1 MSTVVGIGLYM
12 VYMLYRIWSD
22 RRERQRAT
30 MADAD
35 RTSRLIAMEKRITAI
50 ETAYFTTMV
59 LHAITKRK

>member
-1 MSTVVGIGLYM
+1 MSTVVGMCL
-12 VYMLYRIWSD
+12 YMLYRIWSD

-50 ETAYFTTMV
+50 ETAIKSSPFI
-59 LHAITKRK
+59 HFNQN

>member
-1 MSTVVGIGLYM
+1 MSTVVGISIYI

-22 RRERQRAT
+22 RRERKRAT

-50 ETAYFTTMV
+50 ETAYFTQ
-59 LHAITKRK
+59 